1 MKKLFAA
8 SMALAM
14 LSGCS
19 GLTGVTTG
27 SKTTTYYP
35 GSTEVATVEEKT
47 AIGDP
52 NTEYYGAIKA
62 IADHSAKGLQA
73 RADAIKEAAAINE
86 TDSEEAKAWKGAFAA
101 LAISTMQDRTSENIT
116 SVHKATTGYDVAD
129 HAVGAVKDIAT
140 VGLPVYGAVRAI
152 KYMSQGMG
160 DSTSVSTTGDGNGFE
175 SNKVHIVNET
185 TSSVSGSESNPTVS
199 ATPSATNASP
209 STSETTTETPL
220 VQ

>member
-1 MKKLFAA
+1 MTQQGVAA
-8 SMALAM
+8 QGAAPRRSVIDTLEIDVRLLGM
-14 LSGCS
+14 LM
-19 GLTGVTTG
+19 
-27 SKTTTYYP
+27 
-35 GSTEVATVEEKT
+35 
-47 AIGDP
+47 
-52 NTEYYGAIKA
+52 
-62 IADHSAKGLQA
+62 
-73 RADAIKEAAAINE
+73 
-86 TDSEEAKAWKGAFAA
+86 AFAA